1 MPPGKKKSERF
12 RLSEGGF
19 FYDEDLTHNPLP
31 LHVELLRQSM
41 LDFAFENL
49 ELDMNVDKDDA
60 VKEKAERFARGG
72 YSEEHWKVFFREN
85 FFNPL
90 EQSALITNGSRR
102 VSRCNYY
109 YDTIKADSE
118 AMWVIFNGTGQDG
131 SIPGSVENRT
141 QPKPDYGFY
150 LPMYHLTDGYDIP
163 ETTEHKGLKWHKS
176 STPLLVESFSWSV
189 LKSLHKHGL
198 QPSPVNIFDVSD
210 KKPRETDLKCYPW
223 LVVEHK
229 KCDESEKSKNE
240 VCRQAVNASGCAV
253 RLNQLAAK
261 YAFQLTDEAH
271 VPPIPTVTSIGPK
284 VKVWITY
291 FGKGFMAYHD
301 NKESWR
307 RCNRIHGGYVMQC
320 IWKGDMTQP
329 RDIVRFRLILENTYT
344 WATRVFKPLIATYID
359 QWRLAH
365 PNVEKDDSTRSTP
378 KRTPRRSPRI
388 RSRGNSR
395 PPPEADFE
403 IGAAAMRLRA
413 TVATGAPKKRGSASK
428 CLAPP
433 LEFDFAKLDISDGF
447 TNSDTGDDNEGLY
460 WDYSAANQNRE

>member
-1 MPPGKKKSERF
+1 MHPGEKKSKRF

-31 LHVELLRQSM
+31 RHVELLRQSM
-41 LDFAFENL
+41 LDFAFESL
-49 ELDMNVDKDDA
+49 EFDMNVDKDNA
-60 VKEKAERFARGG
+60 VKEKAKRFARGG
-72 YSEEHWKVFFREN
+72 YSEEHWKIFFREN

-102 VSRCNYY
+102 
-109 YDTIKADSE
+109 
-118 AMWVIFNGTGQDG
+118 TGQDDT
-131 SIPGSVENRT
+131 IPGSVENET
-141 QPKPDYGFY
+141 QPKPNYGFY
-150 LPMYHLTDGYDIP
+150 LPIYHLTDGYDIP

-189 LKSLHKHGL
+189 LKHLHKKGL
-198 QPSPVNIFDVSD
+198 QPSPANIFDDSD

-229 KCDESEKSKNE
+229 GCDESEKSKKE
-240 VCRQAVNASGCAV
+240 VYRQAVNASGCAV

-261 YAFQLTDEAH
+261 YAFQLADEAH
-271 VPPIPTVTSIGPK
+271 VPPVPAVTSIGPK

-301 NKESWR
+301 KESWR
-307 RCNRIHGGYVMQC
+307 RCNRIHGGYIMQC

-329 RDIVRFRLILENTYT
+329 RDIVRFRLLLENTYT

-359 QWRLAH
+359 RWRLAH
-365 PNVEKDDSTRSTP
+365 PNVKKDDSTRSTP
-378 KRTPRRSPRI
+378 QRAPRRSPRLHP
-388 RSRGNSR
+388 RGNSR

-403 IGAAAMRLRA
+403 IRAAGMRLGA

-428 CLAPP
+428 RLAPP
-433 LEFDFAKLDISDGF
+433 LEFDFAELDISDGF

-460 WDYSAANQNRE
+460 WDYSAANQK